1 MIFKKASLFRLAVFL
16 WFYGCWN
23 NPLAQCQVD
32 TGLDL
37 KPKRA
42 WWGRYG
48 YVNNLGKFT
57 LEPQF
62 EDAQPF
68 SEDNLAA
75 VKKDGKWGYINGE
88 GKFVIEPR
96 FEDAYLF
103 SDQAAAVKENG
114 KWGFINRSG
123 KFLIDPKYENAA
135 VFRQGLAAVQW
146 DGKWGF
152 VNKSGEMVIP
162 PRFPQVYFFQDEHCG
177 AMVDGKWGFIDKSGA
192 FTVPPKYDEVFPFSE
207 GLAAV
212 NLGGK
217 RSDDNFKGGNW
228 LFVNSSGRVVIEE
241 VKVSAALP
249 AKGAPSRVGTDGR
262 QDTTAKIEAVQN
274 GFRGGKA
281 RVLIGSRLLNGDS
294 QGPSWGYVDAQ
305 GNWLAEGNT
314 TIPLNFS
321 SYTPGEG
328 FTFESDILGNKGTA
342 QDILQ
347 SAKAAESI
355 GNAYEQIEAIERDAD
370 DQFATADRASELGD
384 KEAAEAARELGK
396 ERREEAHRL
405 REETDK
411 RGGEANANSIK
422 YYDRAL
428 KIYQDFVKNNP
439 DDLLRVEAQYKSGE
453 MLEHLAKYWDAYK
466 AYKKLVEELPTGTTK
481 ESSRYWDLSIE
492 RMFDIGN
499 VFLAGQH
506 QMMWKIPMPAD
517 MNKVV
522 EIYQTIIRVAPFGTY
537 APLATFSCG
546 LAREKQK
553 KWPEAVKFYEEVIDK
568 YPKNDLIDDA
578 QYQIGFVWMKAAR
591 EPEYDQTA
599 AQKGI
604 EAFQDYL
611 IRFKRSDK
619 TEQAAENV
627 AMLQQR
633 LSGGSLSVAK
643 FYEKSGN
650 YTAALVYYNEVIT
663 QTPNSSQGQE
673 ARQRKRVLEDLIT
686 ETKAA
691 SAPADQKKISFRSNQ
706 TPSPRNVPSP

>member
-1 MIFKKASLFRLAVFL
+1 VTFKQRCALRAAPLCLLILFRTGVATHS
-16 WFYGCWN
+16 
-23 NPLAQCQVD
+23 QSD
-32 TGLDL
+32 TSLDL
-37 KPKRA
+37 QPKRA

-48 YVNNLGKFT
+48 YVNNVGKFV
-57 LEPQF
+57 LEPQY
-62 EDAQPF
+62 ENAQPF
-68 SEDNLAA
+68 SDFLAA
-75 VKKDGKWGYINGE
+75 VKKDGRWGYINGE

-103 SDQAAAVKENG
+103 SDQTAAVKENG

-123 KFLIDPKYENAA
+123 KFLIEPKYENAA

-152 VNKSGEMVIP
+152 VNKSGEMAIP
-162 PRFPQVYFFQDEHCG
+162 PKFPQVYFFQEDRCG
-177 AMVDGKWGFIDKSGA
+177 AMADGKWGFIDRNGT

-217 RSDDNFKGGNW
+217 REDQNFSGGQW
-228 LFVNSSGRVVIEE
+228 MFVDPQGKVLIEE
-241 VKVSAALP
+241 AKVSAALP

-281 RVLIGSRLLNGDS
+281 RVQIGSRLLNGDS
-294 QGPSWGYVDAQ
+294 QGPSWGYIDAK

-314 TIPLNFS
+314 TIPLNFTN
-321 SYTPGEG
+321 YTPGEG

-342 QDILQ
+342 NDILQ
-347 SAKAAESI
+347 SARNAESI
-355 GNAYEQIEAIERDAD
+355 GKAYEQVEAIERDAD
-370 DQFATADRASELGD
+370 EQFTAADRAAELGD
-384 KEAAEAARELGK
+384 KEAAAAARELGK
-396 ERREEAHRL
+396 ERREEARRL

-422 YYDRAL
+422 YFDQAL
-428 KIYQDFVKNNP
+428 KIYQDFAKQNP
-439 DDLLRVEAQYKSGE
+439 DDFHKAEAQYKSGE
-453 MLEHLAKYWDAYK
+453 MLEHLTKYWEAYK
-466 AYKKLVEELPTGTTK
+466 AYKKLVEESTANQ
-481 ESSRYWDLSIE
+481 YWDLAIE
-492 RMFDIGN
+492 RMFAIGN
-499 VFLAGQH
+499 VYLAGQH

-522 EIYQTIIRVAPFGTY
+522 EIYQTIIRAAPFGPY

-553 KWPEAVKFYEEVIDK
+553 KWPDAVKFYEEVMDK
-568 YPKNDLIDDA
+568 YPRNDLIDDA

-591 EPEYDQTA
+591 QPEYDQTA

-611 IRFKRSDK
+611 VRFKRSDK

-663 QTPNSSQGQE
+663 QTPDSAQGQE
-673 ARQRKRVLEDLIT
+673 ARQRKRVLEDLIS
-686 ETKAA
+686 ESKSA
-691 SAPADQKKISFRSNQ
+691 STSVDQKKISFRSNQ
-706 TPSPRNVPSP
+706 APTPRNLPPP

>member
-1 MIFKKASLFRLAVFL
+1 
-16 WFYGCWN
+16 
-23 NPLAQCQVD
+23 
-32 TGLDL
+32 
-37 KPKRA
+37 
-42 WWGRYG
+42 
-48 YVNNLGKFT
+48 
-57 LEPQF
+57 
-62 EDAQPF
+62 
-68 SEDNLAA
+68 
-75 VKKDGKWGYINGE
+75 
-88 GKFVIEPR
+88 
-96 FEDAYLF
+96 
-103 SDQAAAVKENG
+103 
-114 KWGFINRSG
+114 
-123 KFLIDPKYENAA
+123 
-135 VFRQGLAAVQW
+135 
-146 DGKWGF
+146 
-152 VNKSGEMVIP
+152 
-162 PRFPQVYFFQDEHCG
+162 
-177 AMVDGKWGFIDKSGA
+177 MVDGKWGFIDRNGT

-217 RSDDNFKGGNW
+217 REDNNFNGGNW
-228 LFVNSSGRVVIEE
+228 MFVDPQGKVMIEDA
-241 VKVSAALP
+241 KVSAALP

-281 RVLIGSRLLNGDS
+281 RVQIGSRLLNGDS
-294 QGPSWGYVDAQ
+294 QGPSWGYVDTK

-314 TIPLNFS
+314 TIPLNFTN
-321 SYTPGEG
+321 YTPGEG
-328 FTFESDILGNKGTA
+328 FTFESDIIGNKGTA
-342 QDILQ
+342 NDVLQ
-347 SAKAAESI
+347 SARNAESI
-355 GNAYEQIEAIERDAD
+355 GKAYEQVEAIERDAD
-370 DQFATADRASELGD
+370 EQFASADRAAELGD
-384 KEAAEAARELGK
+384 KEAAQAARELGK
-396 ERREEAHRL
+396 ERREEARRL

-422 YYDRAL
+422 YFDQAL
-428 KIYQDFVKNNP
+428 KIYQDFAKQNP
-439 DDLLRVEAQYKSGE
+439 DDFHKAEAQYKSGE
-453 MLEHLAKYWDAYK
+453 MLEHLTKYWDAYK
-466 AYKKLVEELPTGTTK
+466 AYKKLVEESTANQ
-481 ESSRYWDLSIE
+481 YWDLAVE
-492 RMFDIGN
+492 RMFAIGN
-499 VFLAGQH
+499 VYLAGQH

-522 EIYQTIIRVAPFGTY
+522 EIYQTIIRSAPFGTY

-553 KWPEAVKFYEEVIDK
+553 KWPEAVKFYEEVMDK

-633 LSGGSLSVAK
+633 LSGGSLSVAR

-663 QTPNSSQGQE
+663 QSPDSAQGQE
-673 ARQRKRVLEDLIT
+673 ARQRKRVLEDLIS
-686 ETKAA
+686 ETKATSTPTDA
-691 SAPADQKKISFRSNQ
+691 KKVSYRSNQ
-706 TPSPRNVPSP
+706 APTPRNLPPP

>member
-1 MIFKKASLFRLAVFL
+1 MAH
-16 WFYGCWN
+16 
-23 NPLAQCQVD
+23 AQSD
-32 TGLDL
+32 TSLDL
-37 KPKRA
+37 QPKRA
-42 WWGRYG
+42 WWGSYG
-48 YVNNLGKFT
+48 YVNNLGKFV
-57 LEPQF
+57 LEPQY
-62 EDAQPF
+62 ENAQPF
-68 SEDNLAA
+68 SDFLAA
-75 VKKDGKWGYINGE
+75 VKKDGRWGYINGE

-103 SDQAAAVKENG
+103 SDQTAAVKENG

-123 KFLIDPKYENAA
+123 KFLIEPKYENAA

-146 DGKWGF
+146 EGKWGF
-152 VNKSGEMVIP
+152 VNKGGEMTIP
-162 PRFPQVYFFQDEHCG
+162 PKFPQVYFFQEDRCG
-177 AMVDGKWGFIDKSGA
+177 AMIEGKWGFIDRSGT

-212 NLGGK
+212 NLGG
-217 RSDDNFKGGNW
+217 RREDNNFSGGTW
-228 LFVNSSGRVVIEE
+228 LFVDPQGKVIIEE
-241 VKVSAALP
+241 AKVSAALP

-274 GFRGGKA
+274 GFRGAKA
-281 RVLIGSRLLNGDS
+281 RVRIGSRLLNGDS
-294 QGPSWGYVDAQ
+294 QGPSWGYIDAK

-314 TIPLNFS
+314 TIPLNFTN
-321 SYTPGEG
+321 YTPGEG
-328 FTFESDILGNKGTA
+328 FTFESDIIGNKGTA
-342 QDILQ
+342 NDILQ
-347 SAKAAESI
+347 SARNAESI
-355 GNAYEQIEAIERDAD
+355 GKAYEQVEIIERDAD
-370 DQFATADRASELGD
+370 EQFAAADRAAELGD
-384 KEAAEAARELGK
+384 NEAAKAARELGK
-396 ERREEAHRL
+396 ERREEARRL

-422 YYDRAL
+422 YFDQAY
-428 KIYQDFVKNNP
+428 KIYQDFAKQNP
-439 DDLLRVEAQYKSGE
+439 DDFHKAEAQYKSGE
-453 MLEHLAKYWDAYK
+453 MLEHLTKYWDAYK
-466 AYKKLVEELPTGTTK
+466 AYKKLVEESTANQ
-481 ESSRYWDLSIE
+481 YWDLAIE
-492 RMFDIGN
+492 RMFAIGN

-522 EIYQTIIRVAPFGTY
+522 EIYQTIIRAAPFGPY

-553 KWPEAVKFYEEVIDK
+553 KWPEAVKFYEEVMDK

-619 TEQAAENV
+619 TEQATENM

-650 YTAALVYYNEVIT
+650 YAAALVYYNEVIT
-663 QTPNSSQGQE
+663 QSPDSPQGQE
-673 ARQRKRVLEDLIT
+673 ARQRKRVLEDLIS

-691 SAPADQKKISFRSNQ
+691 SNPVDPKRISFRSNQ
-706 TPSPRNVPSP
+706 TPGPRNVPSP

>member
-1 MIFKKASLFRLAVFL
+1 MVILLLGSTLLVTYAYPQS
-16 WFYGCWN
+16 
-23 NPLAQCQVD
+23 D

-48 YVNNLGKFT
+48 YVNNIGKFV
-57 LEPQF
+57 LEPQY
-62 EDAQPF
+62 ENAQPF
-68 SEDNLAA
+68 SDFLAA
-75 VKKDGKWGYINGE
+75 VKQDGKWGYINGE
-88 GKFVIEPR
+88 GKFVVEPH

-103 SDQAAAVKENG
+103 SDQAAAVKEGG

-123 KFLIDPKYENAA
+123 KFLIEPKYENAA

-146 DGKWGF
+146 EGKWGF
-152 VNKSGEMVIP
+152 VNKSGEMAIP
-162 PRFPQVYFFQDEHCG
+162 PKYPQVYFFQEDRCG
-177 AMVDGKWGFIDKSGA
+177 AMVDGKWGFIDRTGT

-217 RSDDNFKGGNW
+217 REDDNFNGGNW
-228 LFVNSSGRVVIEE
+228 LFVDPLGKVVIEE
-241 VKVSAALP
+241 AKVSAALP

-281 RVLIGSRLLNGDS
+281 KVRIGSRLLNGDS
-294 QGPSWGYVDAQ
+294 QGPSWGYVDAK

-314 TIPLNFS
+314 TIPLNFTN
-321 SYTPGEG
+321 YTPGEG

-342 QDILQ
+342 NDVLQ
-347 SAKAAESI
+347 SARNAESI

-370 DQFATADRASELGD
+370 EQFAAADRAKEIGD
-384 KEAAEAARELGK
+384 KEAAQAARDLGK

-422 YYDRAL
+422 YYDKAL
-428 KIYQDFVKNNP
+428 KIYQDFAKQNP
-439 DDLLRVEAQYKSGE
+439 DDFHKAEAQYKSGE
-453 MLEHLAKYWDAYK
+453 MLEHLTKYWDAYK
-466 AYKKLVEELPTGTTK
+466 AYKKLVEE
-481 ESSRYWDLSIE
+481 SSANTYWDLAIE
-492 RMFDIGN
+492 RMFAIGN
-499 VFLAGQH
+499 VYLAGQH

-522 EIYQTIIRVAPFGTY
+522 EIYQTIIRTAPFGPN

-553 KWPEAVKFYEEVIDK
+553 KWPEAVKFYEEVMDK

-619 TEQAAENV
+619 TEQATENV

-650 YTAALVYYNEVIT
+650 YAAALVYYNEVIT
-663 QTPNSSQGQE
+663 QSPDSTQGQE
-673 ARQRKRVLEDLIT
+673 ARQRKRVLEDLIS
-686 ETKAA
+686 ETKTSA
-691 SAPADQKKISFRSNQ
+691 APADQKKISFRSNQ
-706 TPSPRNVPSP
+706 TPAPRNLPPP

>member
-1 MIFKKASLFRLAVFL
+1 MLAL
-16 WFYGCWN
+16 TTLHG
-23 NPLAQCQVD
+23 QSD
-32 TGLDL
+32 TSLDL

-48 YVNNLGKFT
+48 YVNNLGKFA
-57 LEPQF
+57 LEPQY
-62 EDAQPF
+62 EEAQPF
-68 SEDNLAA
+68 SDFLAA

-103 SDQAAAVKENG
+103 SDQTAAVKEGG

-123 KFLIDPKYENAA
+123 KFLIEPKYENAA

-146 DGKWGF
+146 EGKWGF
-152 VNKSGEMVIP
+152 VNKSGEMTIP
-162 PRFPQVYFFQDEHCG
+162 PKFPQVYFFQEDHCG
-177 AMVDGKWGFIDKSGA
+177 AMVEGKWGFIDRNGT

-212 NLGGK
+212 NLGGQ
-217 RSDDNFKGGNW
+217 REDNQFSGGTW
-228 LFVNSSGRVVIEE
+228 MFVDPRGKLIIEE
-241 VKVSAALP
+241 AKVSAALP

-281 RVLIGSRLLNGDS
+281 RVRIGSRLLNGDS
-294 QGPSWGYVDAQ
+294 QGPSWGYIDAQ

-314 TIPLNFS
+314 TIPLNFTT
-321 SYTPGEG
+321 YTPGEG

-342 QDILQ
+342 NDVLQ
-347 SAKAAESI
+347 SARNAESI
-355 GNAYEQIEAIERDAD
+355 GKAYEQIEAIDRDAD
-370 DQFATADRASELGD
+370 QQFAAADRAAELGD
-384 KEAAEAARELGK
+384 KEAAQAARELGK

-422 YYDRAL
+422 YFDQAL
-428 KIYQDFVKNNP
+428 KIYQDFAKQNP
-439 DDLLRVEAQYKSGE
+439 DDFHKAEAQYKTGE

-466 AYKKLVEELPTGTTK
+466 AYKKLVEE
-481 ESSRYWDLSIE
+481 SSANQYWDLAIE
-492 RMFDIGN
+492 RMFAIGN

-522 EIYQTIIRVAPFGTY
+522 EIYQTIIRAAPFGPY

-578 QYQIGFVWMKAAR
+578 QYQIGYVWSKAAR

-663 QTPNSSQGQE
+663 QSPDSMQGQE
-673 ARQRKRVLEDLIT
+673 ARQRKRVLEDLIS
-686 ETKAA
+686 ETKAP
-691 SAPADQKKISFRSNQ
+691 STTADQKKISFRSNQ
-706 TPSPRNVPSP
+706 TPAPRNLPPP